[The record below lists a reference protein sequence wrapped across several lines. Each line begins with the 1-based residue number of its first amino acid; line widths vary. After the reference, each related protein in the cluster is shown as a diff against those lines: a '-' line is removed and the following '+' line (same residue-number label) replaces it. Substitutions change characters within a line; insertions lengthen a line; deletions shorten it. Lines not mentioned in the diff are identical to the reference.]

1 MVGEMWWGRLHG
13 AALLRVYAVR
23 LTSCAHTHT
32 SSQVPVYYE
41 FALDVIL
48 DAESPNADDFNEETH
63 EIIESAAEALYGL
76 IHSRYILTARGMQ
89 AMFEKYQNADF
100 GTQ

>member
-1 MVGEMWWGRLHG
+1 MVAHIHVEGHD
-13 AALLRVYAVR
+13 ALIH
-23 LTSCAHTHT
+23 AHTHT
-32 SSQVPVYYE
+32 HREPIQVPVYYE

-76 IHSRYILTARGMQ
+76 IHSRYILTTRGMQ

-100 GTQ
+100 GMLCMLYN

>member
-1 MVGEMWWGRLHG
+1 M
-13 AALLRVYAVR
+13 
-23 LTSCAHTHT
+23 
-32 SSQVPVYYE
+32 YYE

-48 DAESPNADDFNEETH
+48 DAESPNADDFNEETQ

-76 IHSRYILTARGMQ
+76 IHSRYILTTRGMQ

-100 GTQ
+100 GTA